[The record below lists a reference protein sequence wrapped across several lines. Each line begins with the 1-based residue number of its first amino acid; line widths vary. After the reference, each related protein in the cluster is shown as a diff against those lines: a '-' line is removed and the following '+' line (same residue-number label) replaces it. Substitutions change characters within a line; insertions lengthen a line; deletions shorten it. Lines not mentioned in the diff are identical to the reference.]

1 MLLWKQKME
10 GIKAWSKSGCDDDAH
25 DALRRL
31 VRGLESSVISIDH
44 HHLAIL
50 SANEMFAFVK
60 VVFYFM
66 VIILVITV

>member
-1 MLLWKQKME
+1 MQ

-25 DALRRL
+25 DALRRPA
-31 VRGLESSVISIDH
+31 RGLKSSAISIDH

-60 VVFYFM
+60 VVFHFM
-66 VIILVITV
+66 VIILVVTV